1 VKCDIHNAVFI
12 IFIGQAVVSQ
22 KEGGGKSG
30 TILHRGLTESVKH
43 AEDNKAYKKHIFGR
57 Q

>member
-1 VKCDIHNAVFI
+1 MKCDIHNAVFI

-43 AEDNKAYKKHIFGR
+43 AEDNKAYKKHIF
-57 Q
+57 